1 MIVPEVLGDHYSAE
15 QRTSNFVTS
24 VVEVRWIRD
33 GRYWAEGGMINWLS
47 STVYYMLYSVS
58 FTIYIHSM
66 LYNK

>member
-1 MIVPEVLGDHYSAE
+1 VIIIAPNRE
-15 QRTSNFVTS
+15 QATFVTS
-24 VVEVRWIRD
+24 VVEVRWIREVMK
-33 GRYWAEGGMINWLS
+33 YWAEGGMINWLS